1 MDINRK
7 NPLGCFLKTMCEQA
21 ACKPLK
27 LWEKKW
33 ETAKLCLE
41 TMKYGQTTYLVPSSV
56 YWAESQERTG
66 IDPG

>member
-1 MDINRK
+1 
-7 NPLGCFLKTMCEQA
+7 MCEQA